1 MDLMVLCPDNK
12 LGIFKYCFLTQ
23 QVIPL
28 LAAAAKNARSMRQ
41 GLQKA
46 PVAL

>member
-1 MDLMVLCPDNK
+1 MVLFTGKKP
-12 LGIFKYCFLTQ
+12 GILKHCFQTL

-28 LAAAAKNARSMRQ
+28 LAAAAKNACSTRQ